1 MIDRR
6 SFLRGMV
13 GAIAAPAV
21 IKSGILMPV
30 KEIIMPEFTV
40 IPISNGGTEFTEIA
54 RITREAY
61 ISRLQMQI
69 YTPSP
74 SWVAIL

>member
-30 KEIIMPEFTV
+30 KEIIMPDGIALTT
-40 IPISNGGTEFTEIA
+40 IPHPLLTKEIM
-54 RITREAY
+54 RVTREAF
-61 ISRLQMQI
+61 IPKLQMQI

>member
-1 MIDRR
+1 MDRR

-13 GAIAAPAV
+13 GIMAAPAV

-30 KEIIMPEFTV
+30 KEIIMPEYTV
-40 IPISNGGTEFTEIA
+40 IPISNGGTGFTEIA
-54 RITREAY
+54 RITREVF
-61 ISRLQMQI
+61 IPKLQMQI